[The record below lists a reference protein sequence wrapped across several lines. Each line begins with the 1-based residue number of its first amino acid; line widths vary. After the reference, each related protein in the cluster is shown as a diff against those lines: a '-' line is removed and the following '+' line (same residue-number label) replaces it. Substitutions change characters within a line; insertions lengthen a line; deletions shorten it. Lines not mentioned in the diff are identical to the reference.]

1 VLIGGR
7 PFGRIAL
14 VVALFALGCRAQTPA
29 PAAGQTPVHPGAPAV
44 QVGVKLS
51 PEMARRAEVMI
62 RNKSTL
68 SLEYAFSFGVPTTSE
83 VPGYDQV
90 VVTFT
95 APGGTPKAAT
105 FLLSADGK
113 TLAQFNKLDLS
124 QDPKDQVSQ
133 AGRPARGGGPN
144 APVLIVG
151 FDDLEC
157 PFCAKMNEELFPA
170 ILNRY
175 KDQVR
180 IVYRDFPLEQHPW
193 AIHAAVDANCL
204 GAASTEGYWNFVDYV
219 HAHAADLPYEEK
231 SIPKSNETLDKLA
244 LDEGTRQK
252 VNQPELVAC
261 VLKQDASKV
270 KASVDEALRD
280 PLSVDSTPVLFV
292 NGEKIT
298 GVVPVETIFQV
309 IDGALI
315 AAGQTPPPAPA
326 KPAPAAQPAAATQ
339 PATKPGS

>member
-1 VLIGGR
+1 VLIDVRPVGR
-7 PFGRIAL
+7 LGLVLAL
-14 VVALFALGCRAQTPA
+14 AAVGCHAQTPA
-29 PAAGQTPVHPGAPAV
+29 PGAAQASGAPAV

-51 PEMARRAEVMI
+51 PEMARKVEVTI
-62 RNKSTL
+62 RNKSSI
-68 SLEYAFSFGVPTTSE
+68 SLDYAVSFGLPTASD

-90 VVTFT
+90 LATFT
-95 APGGTPKAAT
+95 SEGTTPRTAT
-105 FLLSADGK
+105 FLLSSDGK

-124 QDPKDQVSQ
+124 VDPKDKISP

-144 APVLIVG
+144 APVVIVG

-157 PFCAKMNEELFPA
+157 PFCAQMNAELFPA

-204 GAASTEGYWNFVDYV
+204 GAATTEGYWNFVDYV
-219 HAHAADLPYEEK
+219 HAHAANIPVEEK
-231 SIPKSNETLDKLA
+231 TTAKADQMLDKLT

-261 VLKQDASKV
+261 VLKQDSSKV
-270 KASVDEALRD
+270 KASVDEGLKE
-280 PLSVDSTPVLFV
+280 PLSVDSTPVLFI
-292 NGEKIT
+292 NGEKVE
-298 GVVPVETIFQV
+298 GVVPVETIYKI

-315 AAGQTPPPAPA
+315 AAGQTPPPAPP
-326 KPAPAAQPAAATQ
+326 KPAAPAAPA
-339 PATKPGS
+339 ATKPGN